1 MKYEKFHSENIML
14 YSDGKKIVHI
24 QYIYI
29 QLVLFNI
36 YVKLNESTHF
46 VY

>member
-1 MKYEKFHSENIML
+1 ME
-14 YSDGKKIVHI
+14 KKIVRI

-46 VY
+46 VYCISGV